1 MSTRRRPRRKRISSG
16 RKKTRRLSQRG
27 GEAKLGFADTHHLA
41 HQIGTHHLA
50 HQIRS
55 RTKHTAAK
63 ATQNFDRANDELA
76 TAIQEGVA
84 RGKQIY
90 KDVSEAPAREVGRAM
105 DKKAEALREQGKD
118 AAAESVEAGK
128 EMAEEEVQAALGAIA
143 QKEVGFVEN
152 MTAATAAE
160 VVSEVPG
167 VGPLAG
173 EAIEGVYN
181 QGKAVFDAKAEFDE
195 KMEGIREKTAAL
207 EAKKEKLAGLAAT
220 PQDAVTGEAKA
231 ALQNEIDG
239 HEVELSEHYSELALL
254 EKRLEKEVQEFR
266 ALAADSRIKVYDN
279 VNRLNKLVVRA
290 KDDGLASKWKSV
302 LDSLE
307 KCVKA
312 DDPKDRERELKKF
325 GEQLKEVA
333 GMKEL
338 GDGQSEFEKLAAKTT
353 SILEQ
358 GLELHHGSKS
368 KHKSKG
374 GNGSA
379 PKPATEQGLKKL
391 QSRRQSLSEARKR
404 LRRRGVPV

>member
-1 MSTRRRPRRKRISSG
+1 MSTRHRSRRKRISSG
-16 RKKTRRLSQRG
+16 RKKTRRLQRG
-27 GEAKLGFADTHHLA
+27 GDGEAKLGFADTHHLA
-41 HQIGTHHLA
+41 HQIS
-50 HQIRS
+50 S
-55 RTKHTAAK
+55 RTKNTAAK
-63 ATQNFDRANDELA
+63 ATQNLNRANDELS

-207 EAKKEKLAGLAAT
+207 EAKKEKLAGLAVN
-220 PQDAVTGEAKA
+220 PQDVVAGVAEDEA
-231 ALQNEIDG
+231 
-239 HEVELSEHYSELALL
+239 ELSKHYGELAQL

-266 ALAADSRIKVYDN
+266 ALARDSRIKVYDN
-279 VNRLNKLVVRA
+279 INRLNNLVVQAENPELA
-290 KDDGLASKWKSV
+290 KEWERVLAS
-302 LDSLE
+302 LDE
-307 KCVKA
+307 CIKA
-312 DDPKDRERELKKF
+312 DDPDNRARALEGFEK
-325 GEQLKEVA
+325 QLKEVA
-333 GMKEL
+333 GMEEL
-338 GDGQSEFEKLAAKTT
+338 GEKRSEFKKLAAKTT
-353 SILEQ
+353 SVLEQ
-358 GLELHHGSKS
+358 GLKLHHGPKS
-368 KHKSKG
+368 KPKSRG
-374 GNGSA
+374 GNGSV
-379 PKPATEQGLKKL
+379 PKPAIEQKLKEL
-391 QSRRQSLSEARKR
+391 RTRRQALSEARER
-404 LRRRGVPV
+404 LREEGLSV